1 MSTRGGGDEREQQ
14 ADIDLDFLRVCR
26 GVEDNATVL
35 VVPLLGWGK
44 SE

>member
-1 MSTRGGGDEREQQ
+1 MALTVTLLPCS
-14 ADIDLDFLRVCR
+14 LNR